1 MSVRSTLTLL
11 SCVQRYALD
20 KVPSPIKVRA
30 EGNAKGA
37 SATDLSPPSSPKR
50 KRETDHKQDLMDV
63 AFTAVLPAKIFDLP
77 RSQSTSNFR
86 LMLWKNEWPL
96 PCILPSAYGKLLIS
110 FRGSISTCLYPELAT
125 SVCYNSSTTVRS
137 GNMSLESSKEA
148 LLYWTKI
155 LYCCWASNVLWCILS
170 SWIIFCKISATSE
183 IIAWQAHGE

>member
-1 MSVRSTLTLL
+1 MALKELHAHAWSWQVFEGSNKVVDDLAASKPPRTQLQLPRME
-11 SCVQRYALD
+11 RYALD

-86 LMLWKNEWPL
+86 LML
-96 PCILPSAYGKLLIS
+96 
-110 FRGSISTCLYPELAT
+110 
-125 SVCYNSSTTVRS
+125 
-137 GNMSLESSKEA
+137 
-148 LLYWTKI
+148 
-155 LYCCWASNVLWCILS
+155 
-170 SWIIFCKISATSE
+170 
-183 IIAWQAHGE
+183 